1 MSNWEP
7 PRIPPTA
14 AETDPNPAS
23 HVPIT
28 PTTPVAKPPWWRRRL
43 LRLPAWAWGVGVVGL
58 LVLAG
63 IFGEQP
69 DDEIAT
75 AEDGAEPSISPAA
88 PESAT
93 TEVTTAEQ
101 SDSVPPTTTAAE
113 DPVPSATPSIDTVP
127 GSHRALDVLAF
138 ITVENERGADY
149 DRNLFGY
156 PNDADGDGCDVRAE
170 VLQRDSLI
178 DIGPD
183 CPVTTGEWRSSYD
196 GAVVTDS
203 ELLELDHVVS
213 LKEAW
218 DSGASSWDDSRRVSF
233 ANDVEDPRTL
243 RVVLREMNQDKAD
256 KDPSNWLPPSD
267 DVVCTYLA
275 DFVAIKARWGLSMD
289 ESEFGRIRNV
299 LTDRCPDQAIGPWPD
314 APPVVPTT
322 LPPSPPTTPAPLSTQ
337 PPALIPALPPT
348 PTTTQAPAP
357 TTTRPPAPP
366 PTQPRQPFLPQPPSN
381 CDASY
386 PGVCIPPYPPDL
398 NCGDVSFRRFAV
410 VPPDPHGFD
419 GDNDGIG
426 CES

>member
-1 MSNWEP
+1 MP
-7 PRIPPTA
+7 PNA
-14 AETDPNPAS
+14 ADGEPNPAS
-23 HVPIT
+23 RVPIT
-28 PTTPVAKPPWWRRRL
+28 AATPDAKPPWWRRRI
-43 LRLPAWAWGVGVVGL
+43 LRLPAWGWGVGVVGL

-75 AEDGAEPSISPAA
+75 AEDGAEPSASPTVGQ
-88 PESAT
+88 SAT
-93 TEVTTAEQ
+93 TVVTTPES
-101 SDSVPPTTTAAE
+101 SDPVPPTTSAS
-113 DPVPSATPSIDTVP
+113 DDLVPSAAPPIDTVP

-149 DRNLFGY
+149 DRSLFGY

-178 DIGPD
+178 DIGPG
-183 CPVTTGEWRSSYD
+183 CPVTTGEWHSSYD

-267 DVVCTYLA
+267 EVVCAYLA

-314 APPVVPTT
+314 ALAGAPAALPST
-322 LPPSPPTTPAPLSTQ
+322 LPPTTPAPLATQ
-337 PPALIPALPPT
+337 APALLPALPPT
-348 PTTTQAPAP
+348 PLPTTTQAPAP
-357 TTTRPPAPP
+357 TTTRPPAPS
-366 PTQPRQPFLPQPPSN
+366 PTQPFLPQPPSN
-381 CDASY
+381 CDPSY
-386 PGVCIPPYPPDL
+386 PGVCIPPAPPDL
-398 NCGDVSFRRFAV
+398 DCGDVSFRRFVV

-419 GDNDGIG
+419 GNDNDGIG